1 MTRRHQMLTG
11 TGDDDEGATVHESSA
26 AERTRSLLLQVAL
39 VGMVVFGALTVF
51 DAVSS
56 ATEPAAD
63 SMDAGIHQ
71 AP

>member
-1 MTRRHQMLTG
+1 MLVSTSPDRG
-11 TGDDDEGATVHESSA
+11 GATVHPHSA

-39 VGMVVFGALTVF
+39 VAMVVFGALTVF

-56 ATEPAAD
+56 ATAPVSD
-63 SMDAGIHQ
+63 SLETGVDQ